1 MGKTWTIG
9 TSRDV
14 IVHASPKGYI
24 NKDIFFEY
32 AECWVQYLRRKSRLD
47 KTNIH
52 LLDAHKSHIYNLKFI
67 RLMVENNIEVLA
79 IPAHRSHVIQP
90 LDFTSVGCKMLKQ
103 DFWLVFWLA
112 WKKSM
117 TTAAIQSGFRR
128 TGIFPFNPHA
138 IKPSD
143 LGPSTTTD
151 NIANL
156 AGKETFGNVQNC
168 VLLHVSEFV
177 LELFSKF
184 VLDYICKV

>member
-1 MGKTWTIG
+1 M
-9 TSRDV
+9 
-14 IVHASPKGYI
+14 
-24 NKDIFFEY
+24 
-32 AECWVQYLRRKSRLD
+32 
-47 KTNIH
+47 
-52 LLDAHKSHIYNLKFI
+52 
-67 RLMVENNIEVLA
+67 ENNIEVLA
-79 IPAHRSHVIQP
+79 IPAHTSHVIQP
-90 LDFTSVGCKMLKQ
+90 LDSTPFANFKSHWNVALIDYLFTLVGCKMLKQ

-168 VLLHVSEFV
+168 VFLHVSEFV
-177 LELFSKF
+177 SELFSKF
-184 VLDYICKV
+184 ILDYICKV